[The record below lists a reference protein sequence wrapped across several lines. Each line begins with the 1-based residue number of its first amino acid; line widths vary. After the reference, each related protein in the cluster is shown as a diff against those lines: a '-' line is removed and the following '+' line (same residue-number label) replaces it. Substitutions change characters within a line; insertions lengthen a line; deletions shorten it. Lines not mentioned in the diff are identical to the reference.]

1 MANVINDSQ
10 VVFLLTGNI
19 VANSASEGVN
29 RALYNA
35 HALQFVSAGTGTL
48 LVEASLD
55 GSNWVAIDSSV
66 DPNTIIQIPGHY
78 NWIRCTRDNT
88 TDAVTVILA
97 SYDHA
102 SV

>member
-1 MANVINDSQ
+1 MPNVINDSQ
-10 VVFLLTGNI
+10 VVYLLTGNI
-19 VANSASEGVN
+19 VAESESDGIN

-35 HALQFVSAGTGTL
+35 HALQFVSAGAGTL
-48 LVEASLD
+48 RVEGSLD
-55 GSNWVAIDSSV
+55 GNNWSAIDATV

-78 NWIRCTRDNT
+78 NWIRCKRDGQV
-88 TDAVTVILA
+88 DAVTVILA